1 MPVAQVLSRP
11 FRVAFRYEAPD
22 ISGTHGH
29 AVQFHLGDYV
39 TAYPSAL
46 AELLQLLRRTF
57 SHIAEAMVMSHNKV
71 DRAQFGDQSILNISF
86 PGRSHHF
93 PVENSK
99 TDLIDRKTFFYY
111 LPALKLFHLFFDFD
125 NNFFRKFFRICYK
138 YCRRHFVVLAGL
150 LTLGYLLLPNIVV
163 TVERLDGS
171 AALGGYTRAFTEGL
185 LAEFPGAHVLS
196 VEPVTLHGGH
206 EGCRLVA
213 AYRSS
218 GFAVTLTQYWTVTE
232 DIVTSVGQSCAVDAF
247 DALAGLFGASM
258 KHFSP
263 GIRMPI
269 ERQ

>member
-1 MPVAQVLSRP
+1 MSERVEPDGVPAGVRVLAP
-11 FRVAFRYEAPD
+11 FEESDLRVARDLATGAAIGQPPEWVRLDP
-22 ISGTHGH
+22 
-29 AVQFHLGDYV
+29 GD
-39 TAYPSAL
+39 AAIAL
-46 AELLQLLRRTF
+46 AWPEETL
-57 SHIAEAMVMSHNKV
+57 
-71 DRAQFGDQSILNISF
+71 DPGQF
-86 PGRSHHF
+86 R
-93 PVENSK
+93 
-99 TDLIDRKTFFYY
+99 
-111 LPALKLFHLFFDFD
+111 
-125 NNFFRKFFRICYK
+125 
-138 YCRRHFVVLAGL
+138 
-150 LTLGYLLLPNIVV
+150 PNIVV